1 MICVDYVSHRQ
12 GRAGSSFM
20 FHVENEILCMYFIHS
35 VIKFKTHFFFWE
47 KEKTEVDKS
56 LGISNLWNFQ
66 PQLSFFFNIQR
77 GNV

>member
-35 VIKFKTHFFFWE
+35 VIKFKTHFFL
-47 KEKTEVDKS
+47 
-56 LGISNLWNFQ
+56 LGEREN
-66 PQLSFFFNIQR
+66 R
-77 GNV
+77 GG